1 MLFKL
6 FWSRKELANI
16 FLGRLSKLRLIFGE
30 ILSLI
35 HENFEEQIRSSSL
48 LSSLIIMYFNY
59 YSIYYN
65 DRIFEEFGMKENR
78 EAAETLTTPYFKA
91 MTHQIRILT

>member
-1 MLFKL
+1 
-6 FWSRKELANI
+6 
-16 FLGRLSKLRLIFGE
+16 
-30 ILSLI
+30 
-35 HENFEEQIRSSSL
+35 
-48 LSSLIIMYFNY
+48 MYFNY

-91 MTHQIRILT
+91 MTHQIHILT

>member
-1 MLFKL
+1 
-6 FWSRKELANI
+6 
-16 FLGRLSKLRLIFGE
+16 
-30 ILSLI
+30 
-35 HENFEEQIRSSSL
+35 
-48 LSSLIIMYFNY
+48 MYFNY